1 MVRVIVCD
9 DEEARASGLRTR
21 LRRRFAEL
29 PDFEVTSLSIQGF
42 MDAIVRLE
50 KRQRQARENTGK
62 TTGKF
67 SEDNGDHPFDNTDV
81 LLVDYDLVR
90 LGSTESTSS
99 TQAESGERVCYLA
112 RCYSTCG
119 TIVAYN
125 QFSYQAAFDL
135 TLRGHI
141 RSFADLNVSTDSAA
155 SAGLWT
161 DSYTGFRP
169 WSWPT
174 LANAHERLNRRAEA
188 IVDHLN
194 KPILSTLGLAD
205 DGVYD
210 LFTREQLELLSPMTD
225 PKLATFEDFVRGAS
239 IGLRPRD
246 QLFGPQSTARVAAAR
261 IGKWLERSVLPDQ
274 NILVD
279 APHLISRFP
288 SLIGEPNT
296 EDHWNATCRLMA
308 PLSDLG
314 IDLEKLTTYRFAAE
328 DWLSRPAWLWPGV
341 SGDST
346 VSEVKDPWSPRP
358 DNLVFCEDVSRFRAR
373 RTATEFVA
381 DVAPEFARRY
391 IQRLSKV
398 NYVPTVRMLM

>member
-1 MVRVIVCD
+1 MVRVLVCD
-9 DEEARASGLRTR
+9 DEGARASGLRLR
-21 LRRRFAEL
+21 LRRRFSGLE
-29 PDFEVTSLSIQGF
+29 DFEVSSLSVQEF
-42 MDAIVRLE
+42 MNAIIHLE
-50 KRQRQARENTGK
+50 DRQRRARANSGK
-62 TTGKF
+62 TAGKLL
-67 SEDNGDHPFDNTDV
+67 EDDGQHPFDNTDV

-90 LGSTESTSS
+90 LGSAGNRSS

-112 RCYSTCG
+112 RCYSRCG

-174 LANAHERLNRRAEA
+174 LATAHERLNRRADT
-188 IVDHLN
+188 IVNHLN
-194 KPILSTLGLAD
+194 DPILSTLGLAD
-205 DGVYD
+205 DGIYD

-225 PKLATFEDFVRGAS
+225 PRLATFEDFVRNSS

-296 EDHWNATCRLMA
+296 EDHWNGACRLMA
-308 PLSDLG
+308 ALSDLG
-314 IDLEKLTTYRFAAE
+314 VDLEKLTPHQFGAV
-328 DWLSRPAWLWPGV
+328 DWLSRPAWLWPGI
-341 SGDST
+341 ST
-346 VSEVKDPWSPRP
+346 DKSITEVRDPWSPRP
-358 DNLVFCEDVSRFRAR
+358 DNLVFCEDVSRFRPR

-391 IQRLSKV
+391 IQRLKQV
-398 NYVPTVRMLM
+398 NYVPLVRMLM

>member
-1 MVRVIVCD
+1 MVRVLICD
-9 DEEARASGLRTR
+9 DEGARASGLRLR
-21 LRRRFAEL
+21 LRRRFANL
-29 PDFEVTSLSIQGF
+29 TDFEVSSLSVQEF
-42 MDAIVRLE
+42 MDSIIHLE
-50 KRQRQARENTGK
+50 DRQRRARKNSGK
-62 TTGKF
+62 PAGELF
-67 SEDNGDHPFDNTDV
+67 DDDREHPFDNTDV

-90 LGSTESTSS
+90 LGSVNKISS
-99 TQAESGERVCYLA
+99 TQTDSGERVCYLA
-112 RCYSTCG
+112 RCYSKCG

-155 SAGLWT
+155 SAGLWI

-174 LANAHERLNRRAEA
+174 LANAHERLNRRADA
-188 IVDHLN
+188 IVDHL
-194 KPILSTLGLAD
+194 KEPILSTLGLAD
-205 DGVYD
+205 DGIYD
-210 LFTREQLELLSPMTD
+210 LFTREQLEFLSPMTD
-225 PKLATFEDFVRGAS
+225 PRLATFEDFVRTSS

-296 EDHWNATCRLMA
+296 EDHWNRTCRLMA
-308 PLSDLG
+308 PVSNLG
-314 IDLEKLTTYRFAAE
+314 IDHNKVASHQFGAS

-341 SGDST
+341 STDKAIA
-346 VSEVKDPWSPRP
+346 EVKDPWSPRP
-358 DNLVFCEDVSRFRAR
+358 DNLVFCEDVSRFRPR

-381 DVAPEFARRY
+381 EVAPEFARRY
-391 IQRLSKV
+391 IQRLKQV
-398 NYVPTVRMLM
+398 NYIPLVRMLM